1 MSRHPEKLTTP
12 TSRQERVAEEFVVYI
27 SNTSTPKALKLEDVA
42 TEALQDP
49 THQAVMNAVRT
60 NNWFEPA
67 KHLEIN
73 QMTYRALERVR
84 GELTVCS
91 THCIILRGTRNVIP
105 ENHAAACDWRC
116 SWGPPGIAKAKS
128 LLREKVW
135 FAGID
140 SAVEKKVK
148 SCLACQATT
157 PETNREPLRI
167 SPLPAEG
174 PWKEVGGLQGTV
186 WRRILARCLRWL
198 HEIPSCWS
206 SQLSVIESRD
216 TSRNKIFAE
225 FGVPETVC
233 SDNGPPFNSKE
244 FKEFAQRVGF
254 SHHRVTPLWPRANGE
269 VERFMRTLKKSIEA
283 AKVEHHP

>member
-105 ENHAAACDWRC
+105 EIMQQRVIDVAHEGHQGLRRQSLYCAR
-116 SWGPPGIAKAKS
+116 KS
-128 LLREKVW
+128 
-135 FAGID
+135 
-140 SAVEKKVK
+140 
-148 SCLACQATT
+148 
-157 PETNREPLRI
+157 
-167 SPLPAEG
+167 
-174 PWKEVGGLQGTV
+174 GLQ
-186 WRRILARCLRWL
+186 
-198 HEIPSCWS
+198 E
-206 SQLSVIESRD
+206 
-216 TSRNKIFAE
+216 
-225 FGVPETVC
+225 
-233 SDNGPPFNSKE
+233 
-244 FKEFAQRVGF
+244 
-254 SHHRVTPLWPRANGE
+254 
-269 VERFMRTLKKSIEA
+269 
-283 AKVEHHP
+283 